1 MKKILLLILALGI
14 TGAGIGYYMYNKP
27 VASLEKKKADAEVT
41 ADQLITAYETDEK
54 AADSLYLG
62 KVVQVKGKV
71 SAVAQEEGRTKIQL
85 ETANPI
91 SLIICEM
98 EDSTTVAEVKSGD
111 QVTIKGMCSGYLSD
125 VILVQ
130 STLVKEKKEH
140 NMGTPDIT

>member
-14 TGAGIGYYMYNKP
+14 IGAGIGYYMYNKP

-41 ADQLITAYETDEK
+41 ADQLITAYETDEQ

-71 SAVAQEEGRTKIQL
+71 SHVAQEDGTTKIQL
-85 ETANPI
+85 ETSNPI

-98 EDSTTVAEVKSGD
+98 EESNTITEVKSGD
-111 QVTIKGMCSGYLSD
+111 EVTIKGMCSGYLSD

-130 STLVKEKKEH
+130 STLVKE
-140 NMGTPDIT
+140 

>member
-14 TGAGIGYYMYNKP
+14 IGAGIGYYMYNKP

-54 AADSLYLG
+54 VADSLYLG

-71 SAVAQEEGRTKIQL
+71 SGVAQEEGRTKIQL
-85 ETANPI
+85 ETSNPM

-98 EDSTTVAEVKSGD
+98 EESTTVTEVKSGD
-111 QVTIKGMCSGYLSD
+111 EVTIKGMCSGYLSD

-130 STLVKEKKEH
+130 STLVKE
-140 NMGTPDIT
+140 

>member
-1 MKKILLLILALGI
+1 
-14 TGAGIGYYMYNKP
+14 MYNKP

-54 AADSLYLG
+54 VADSLYLG

-71 SAVAQEEGRTKIQL
+71 SGVAQEEGRTKIQL
-85 ETANPI
+85 ETSNPM

-98 EDSTTVAEVKSGD
+98 EESTTVTEVKSGD
-111 QVTIKGMCSGYLSD
+111 EVTIKGMCSGYLSD

-130 STLVKEKKEH
+130 STLVKE
-140 NMGTPDIT
+140 